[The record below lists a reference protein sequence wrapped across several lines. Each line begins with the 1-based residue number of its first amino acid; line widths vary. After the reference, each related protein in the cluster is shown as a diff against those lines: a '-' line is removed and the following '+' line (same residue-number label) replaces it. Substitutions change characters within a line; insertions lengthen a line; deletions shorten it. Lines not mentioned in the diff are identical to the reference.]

1 MEENMSLQ
9 NVDLKMSYHS
19 SLDKVAKDFYIP
31 LLREAC
37 VYRRAVG
44 FFSSS
49 ILSIIA
55 TGITELAINGGIIQ
69 LVASPKLSEEDIIA
83 IQHGYKMR
91 DEIVKNAIKREL
103 TEPRT
108 ILEEKNLNILANLIA
123 DGIMDIKIALTE
135 NDMQAGMFH
144 VKMGIFEDNYKN
156 AVAFAG
162 SMNESL
168 TALELNYESID
179 VYCSWKTDDEYMRVM
194 DKTNQFISIW
204 NDTEPNVKIINF
216 PELKQDILDRYKRTS
231 ITSYAEENSLKPT
244 DDVISITSQKK
255 HNVFIPPDVTLHQ
268 YQTQAIDEWEK
279 RNYQGIF
286 DMATGTGKT
295 YTGLG
300 AVVRL
305 CEATNNKVAVFI
317 VCPFQHLVEQWVEDI
332 KRFNIV
338 PIIGYSASTQKDW
351 LKRLENAVRDQKLKV
366 KGREFFCFVS
376 TNATFSTDKVQ
387 SVLNKIKGNILLLV
401 DEAHNFG
408 AERLSRL
415 MSDRYIYRL
424 ALSATIDRHNDE
436 EGTKKLYDYF
446 GEKCIEYT
454 LERAIEEKKL
464 TPYKYYPIITT
475 LNDDESRIYND
486 LTIELGRCIIK
497 TKDGKGKLSERGKK
511 IALKRARLV
520 AGIQD
525 KLTKLTEYIKPYIE
539 DNHLLVY
546 CGATTLLQNNKDCSE
561 TDDEDL
567 RQIDAVTDVLGNS
580 FDMNVSQFTSKEDIS
595 EREVLKREF
604 AAGDNLQ
611 ALIAIKCL
619 DEGVNI
625 PAIKTAFILA
635 STTNPKEYIQRRGRV
650 LRLYKGKEYAVIYDF
665 IALPRPLDEVASI
678 TDEQLKRELT
688 LVKNELVRAEE
699 FARIALNMGEAE
711 KTIDK
716 IKKAYSIDDYTLEF
730 EEDSYYVEY

>member
-1 MEENMSLQ
+1 MSLQ

-83 IQHGYKMR
+83 IQNGYKMR

-179 VYCSWKTDDEYMRVM
+179 VYCSWKTDDEHMRVM
-194 DKTNQFISIW
+194 DKMNQFISIW

-231 ITSYAEENSLKPT
+231 ITSYAEEDSLKPI

-255 HNVFIPPDVTLHQ
+255 HNIFIPSDVKLHQ

-300 AVVRL
+300 AVARL
-305 CEATNNKVAVFI
+305 CEATNNKVAIFI

-332 KRFNIV
+332 KRFNIA
-338 PIIGYSASTQKDW
+338 PIIGYSASAQKDW
-351 LKRLENAVRDQKLKV
+351 MKRLENAVRDQKLKV

-497 TKDGKGKLSERGKK
+497 TKDGNGKLSERGKK
-511 IALKRARLV
+511 IALKRARLI

-561 TDDEDL
+561 TDNEDL

-580 FDMNVSQFTSKEDIS
+580 LDMNVSQFTSKEDIS
-595 EREVLKREF
+595 EREVLKQEF

-650 LRLYKGKEYAVIYDF
+650 LRLYKGKEYAIIYDF

-730 EEDSYYVEY
+730 EEDSYYVE